1 MKNFAMIGAAGYI
14 APRHMKAILETGNN
28 LVAAYDPYDGIGIL
42 DSYFPEC
49 SFFKEFERF
58 DRYLEKLKR
67 VEKKVVDFIVITS
80 PNYLHDSHIRYG
92 LRIGSNVICEK
103 PIVLNPHNLEQL
115 IEIEK
120 ESTFK
125 VFNVLQLR
133 LHPDVIKL
141 KKIIENDI
149 RENQQKVYDIDLTY
163 ITSRGKWYFSSWKG
177 EEAKSGGITTNIGI
191 HFFDM
196 LTWIFGDIIKNEVYY
211 RESDTSSGFLK
222 LKNANVRWFLSTN
235 NKFLD
240 KKNKRTFR
248 SILMNSVEFE
258 FSKGFENLHTL
269 SYQNILKN
277 EGFGLNEAK
286 NSLNV
291 VAEIRNKKISKVN
304 KKKSH
309 SMLKK
314 ILNE

>member
-58 DRYLEKLKR
+58 DRYLEKLR
-67 VEKKVVDFIVITS
+67 RIEKKVVDYVVVTS

-120 ESTFK
+120 ESTSK
-125 VFNVLQLR
+125 VYNILQLR
-133 LHPDVIKL
+133 LHPDVIEL
-141 KKIIENDI
+141 KKIIEKEISN
-149 RENQQKVYDIDLTY
+149 NQQKDYEIDLTY

-196 LTWIFGDIIKNEVYY
+196 LTWIFGEIIENEVY
-211 RESDTSSGFLK
+211 
-222 LKNANVRWFLSTN
+222 
-235 NKFLD
+235 
-240 KKNKRTFR
+240 
-248 SILMNSVEFE
+248 
-258 FSKGFENLHTL
+258 
-269 SYQNILKN
+269 
-277 EGFGLNEAK
+277 
-286 NSLNV
+286 
-291 VAEIRNKKISKVN
+291 
-304 KKKSH
+304 
-309 SMLKK
+309 
-314 ILNE
+314 

>member
-1 MKNFAMIGAAGYI
+1 MKNFVMIGAAGYI

-58 DRYLEKLKR
+58 DRYLEKLR
-67 VEKKVVDFIVITS
+67 RIEKKVVDYVVVTS

-120 ESTFK
+120 ESTSK
-125 VFNVLQLR
+125 VYNILQLR
-133 LHPDVIKL
+133 LHPDVIEL
-141 KKIIENDI
+141 KKIIEKEISN
-149 RENQQKVYDIDLTY
+149 NQQKDYEIDLTY

-196 LTWIFGDIIKNEVYY
+196 LTWIFGEIIENEVYY

-291 VAEIRNKKISKVN
+291 VAEIRNKKISKMN
-304 KKKSH
+304 KNKSH
-309 SMLKK
+309 PMLKK

>member
-1 MKNFAMIGAAGYI
+1 MIGAAGYI

-125 VFNVLQLR
+125 VFNILQLR

-196 LTWIFGDIIKNEVYY
+196 LTWIFGGIIKNEVYY

-291 VAEIRNKKISKVN
+291 VAEIRNKKISKMN
-304 KKKSH
+304 KNKSH
-309 SMLKK
+309 PMLKK

>member
-1 MKNFAMIGAAGYI
+1 MIGAAGYI

-58 DRYLEKLKR
+58 DRYLEKLR
-67 VEKKVVDFIVITS
+67 RIEKKVVDYVVVTS

-120 ESTFK
+120 ESTSK
-125 VFNVLQLR
+125 VYNILQLR
-133 LHPDVIKL
+133 LHPDVIEL
-141 KKIIENDI
+141 KKIIEKEISN
-149 RENQQKVYDIDLTY
+149 NQQKDYEIDLTY

-196 LTWIFGDIIKNEVYY
+196 LTWIFGEIIENEVYY

-291 VAEIRNKKISKVN
+291 VAEIRNKKISKMN
-304 KKKSH
+304 KNKSH
-309 SMLKK
+309 PMLKK